1 MINELLER
9 IQSIENE
16 IIQSCET
23 YRAEE
28 LGFDRRCGD
37 VLVPH
42 NKQWIVI
49 YKNNKGTMNY
59 YGGLEYV
66 DDEYVTELTT
76 IVLYSREDSRI
87 DGHLSSLDEPEE
99 EECCE

>member
-1 MINELLER
+1 MINELLSQIE
-9 IQSIENE
+9 STENE

-23 YRAEE
+23 YRAHE

-37 VLVPH
+37 VYVSQD
-42 NKQWIVI
+42 KQWLII
-49 YKNNKGTMNY
+49 PKSSKGTMNY

-66 DDEYVTELTT
+66 DSEYVIELST

-99 EECCE
+99 ECCE